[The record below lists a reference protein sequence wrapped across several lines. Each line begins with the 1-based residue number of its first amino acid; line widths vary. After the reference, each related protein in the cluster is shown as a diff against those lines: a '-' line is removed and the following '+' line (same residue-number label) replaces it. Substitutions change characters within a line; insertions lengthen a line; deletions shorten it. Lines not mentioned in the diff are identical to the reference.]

1 MLLLDA
7 TGLKSGVSG
16 VVDELL
22 SVHGGVGSLG
32 EEEEG
37 DDTWVSMRRGGLAV
51 RRVTQHVYRAIRQT
65 QGRTELTGA
74 QKKRRTRGSARMN
87 IWSSVIR

>member
-1 MLLLDA
+1 MLLLDT

-37 DDTWVSMRRGGLAV
+37 DDTCVS
-51 RRVTQHVYRAIRQT
+51 
-65 QGRTELTGA
+65 
-74 QKKRRTRGSARMN
+74 K
-87 IWSSVIR
+87 